1 MNFFSRNKKR
11 KSTPEKEFRFI
22 SHNNKM
28 EDDEL
33 KAIRAQRMA
42 QMQGQAVSLITV
54 DIWNFLR

>member
-1 MNFFSRNKKR
+1 MSLSGSFKISDIRN
-11 KSTPEKEFRFI
+11 ENLFI
-22 SHNNKM
+22 SYNNKM

-54 DIWNFLR
+54 DIWNFFR